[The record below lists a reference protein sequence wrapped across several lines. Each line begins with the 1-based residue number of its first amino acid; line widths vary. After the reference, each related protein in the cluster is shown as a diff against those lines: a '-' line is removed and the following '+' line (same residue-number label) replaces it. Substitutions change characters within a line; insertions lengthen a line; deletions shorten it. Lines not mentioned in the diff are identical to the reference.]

1 MRRVVAERHPGALA
15 GGLGARPF
23 VWVLADGQ
31 DRVIRSATGRDGL
44 RRNGVTWGA
53 AMRML
58 PGMPPSAS
66 EGDML
71 QLGRLAAGAD
81 TVSVVWVRLA
91 AGLPGR

>member
-1 MRRVVAERHPGALA
+1 
-15 GGLGARPF
+15 
-23 VWVLADGQ
+23 
-31 DRVIRSATGRDGL
+31 
-44 RRNGVTWGA
+44 
-53 AMRML
+53 MRML

-71 QLGRLAAGAD
+71 QLGRLAAGTD